1 MKGNRNL
8 KEASSIYFLYYF
20 NIDQNYSVTKIGIYK
35 SYDINQCKY

>member
-20 NIDQNYSVTKIGIYK
+20 NIDQNLFSYK
-35 SYDINQCKY
+35 NWDI